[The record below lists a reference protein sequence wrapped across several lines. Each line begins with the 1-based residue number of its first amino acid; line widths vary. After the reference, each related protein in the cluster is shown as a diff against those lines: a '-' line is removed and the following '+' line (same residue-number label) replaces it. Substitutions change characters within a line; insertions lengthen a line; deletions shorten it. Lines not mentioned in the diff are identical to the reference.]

1 MIKGITFDEQT
12 VAAANDGHIYNVLAQ
27 GETGITQGCNITSDS
42 SNMYIDTG
50 YMLICGRQV
59 QVVSM
64 ETVPLETVSSGE
76 LYCKV
81 VYQIDLT
88 QTNTENDFL
97 QGSIVT
103 LTNSSGYPAVTQD
116 DLDDGGTLYQYP
128 LAQYHVTVGGADS
141 FTDLTQDADL
151 IFMKASQFRLVG
163 TTLYID

>member
-1 MIKGITFDEQT
+1 MIKGITFDEQD
-12 VAAANDGHIYNVLAQ
+12 VSAANDGHIYNVLAN
-27 GETGITQGCNITSDS
+27 GATGITQGCTVTNDTT
-42 SNMYIDTG
+42 NLYISAG

-59 QVVSM
+59 QVVST
-64 ETVPLETVSSGE
+64 ETVPLETVASGE
-76 LYCKV
+76 LYCTV

-88 QTNTENDFL
+88 QTNTQNDFL

-128 LAQYHVTVGGADS
+128 IARYHVTVGGADN
-141 FTDLTQDADL
+141 FTDLTTNAD
-151 IFMKASQFRLVG
+151 ITFIKASQFRLVG